1 MYLLWMRRLLPARVL
16 LFKLESAAANYRQS
30 AAPPLQGAFHGMTA
44 SPTLRK
50 VADTVIGA
58 SAVNG
63 LVSQILHVG
72 MCVASSLLT

>member
-1 MYLLWMRRLLPARVL
+1 
-16 LFKLESAAANYRQS
+16 
-30 AAPPLQGAFHGMTA
+30 MTA